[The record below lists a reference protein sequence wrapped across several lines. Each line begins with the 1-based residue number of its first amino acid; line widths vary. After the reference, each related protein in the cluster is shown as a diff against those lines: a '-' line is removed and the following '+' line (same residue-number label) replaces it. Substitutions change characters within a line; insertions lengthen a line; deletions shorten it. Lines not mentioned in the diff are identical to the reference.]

1 MIMFQI
7 TNCLAYKQSW
17 RIFNLENSNK
27 SSDTC
32 TRSLVLLCVHQY
44 SWKGILFAI
53 LFGKWFFFYK
63 TLIFSI
69 CTFYFTATQLLL
81 NHLSKKREFKYV
93 NFLNWTYRTEL
104 TETKLHNSTYM
115 TVTMVTTT
123 FSKSK
128 VGQFKTVEY
137 VFLIY
142 ILCFIDQEIIHKKTH
157 YKYKKKT
164 QMNNIQN

>member
-1 MIMFQI
+1 MHKELSFA
-7 TNCLAYKQSW
+7 LRSS
-17 RIFNLENSNK
+17 IFMKRNSFCN
-27 SSDTC
+27 TF
-32 TRSLVLLCVHQY
+32 
-44 SWKGILFAI
+44 WKVGV
-53 LFGKWFFFYK
+53 FFSK

-69 CTFYFTATQLLL
+69 CTFYFTAKQLLL
-81 NHLSKKREFKYV
+81 NQLSKKREYKYV
-93 NFLNWTYRTEL
+93 IFFNWTYRTEL

-157 YKYKKKT
+157 YKYKIKT